1 MHSHV
6 CTSVTPRVLQL
17 VCNMLL
23 LGLLFIDLSLLGE
36 VKIELMKPS
45 RTMITVL
52 SKKEKRKKE
61 LRLLIL
67 VN

>member
-1 MHSHV
+1 
-6 CTSVTPRVLQL
+6 
-17 VCNMLL
+17 MLL